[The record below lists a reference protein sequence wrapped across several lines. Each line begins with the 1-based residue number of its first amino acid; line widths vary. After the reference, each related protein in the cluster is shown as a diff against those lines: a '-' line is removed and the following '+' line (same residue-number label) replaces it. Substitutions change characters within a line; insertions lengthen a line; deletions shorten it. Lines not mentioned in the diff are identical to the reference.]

1 MILKTHLFIK
11 NISRSVHKLCQ
22 HNKPPKIHSTH
33 AEHLLLG
40 EHLFGTVLKK
50 LNYKTLLFTVTKRS
64 LCTQIRS
71 DFQFFF

>member
-40 EHLFGTVLKK
+40 EHLFGTVSVCQKCFEKVIL
-50 LNYKTLLFTVTKRS
+50 
-64 LCTQIRS
+64 
-71 DFQFFF
+71 